1 MEPAEN
7 PLFQRQIVVPFPE
20 IRAEHVRPA
29 IADLLGRARSDVSV
43 IVETNH
49 ARTYDGTLGALE
61 QATELLEFAIG
72 VVAHLEATATTPEL
86 RDAYDAVLPDVSTF
100 FAGLP
105 LDEGLW
111 RALREYST
119 TDDARA
125 LRGARARF
133 LEKTL
138 DDFRRHG
145 AELDVAS
152 KSRLQQIEVD
162 LSRTTNRFGQNVL
175 DSTTAFEIVIE
186 DEAKLAGLPETALDA
201 ARQSAADAGKPGW
214 RLTLQEPSVFA
225 VMTYLDDANIRE
237 RIYRARNA
245 RATSGDLDNRP
256 LVDQILALRRERA
269 RILGYAHHVD
279 LVLEDRMAHE
289 GARARD
295 FVRTLR
301 DRTLPFFSEENARL
315 QAFRRELEGP
325 AVPSLQPWDLAYYAE
340 KQRRVLYDFDEEAL
354 RPYFAAQGVIAGMF
368 EVARRLFGIA
378 VEKTDELPTWDPSV
392 RSYRMLDESG
402 DLVGC
407 FHLDLHPRENKRDG
421 GWMDGL
427 FSTPGSD
434 PSLALVVANL
444 SPPVGDR
451 PALLTHHEVLTLFH
465 EFGHLLH
472 HLLSR
477 VQVRSLAGTNVACD
491 FVELPSQ
498 IMENWCWEREAL
510 DVFARH
516 HETGEPIPEALFSSM
531 RRARTYRA
539 ANAMM
544 RQLGFAA
551 VDLGLHMD
559 YEPKRDGDVIAYS
572 RAILQEHAPA
582 PFPADHALVAS
593 FNHLFAAPVAY
604 SGGYYSY
611 KWAEVLDA
619 DAFSRFEQAGVFDRE
634 VGEAFRDRILARG
647 DSEDPMELYKS
658 FMGREPSLTP
668 LLERSGLVR

>member
-1 MEPAEN
+1 MEPTKN
-7 PLFQRQIVVPFPE
+7 PLFVRQIIVPFDE

-29 IADLLGRARSDVSV
+29 IDDLLLRARSDIDV
-43 IVETNH
+43 IVETNE
-49 ARTYDGTLGALE
+49 ARTYDSTLGALE
-61 QATELLEFAIG
+61 RATEPVEFAIG
-72 VVAHLEATATTPEL
+72 VVAHLEGAATTPEL
-86 RDAYDAVLPDVSTF
+86 REAYDAVLPGVSTF

-111 RALREYST
+111 AALREYAAT
-119 TDDARA
+119 ADAKA
-125 LRGARARF
+125 LDGTRARF
-133 LEKTL
+133 LAKTL

-145 AELDVAS
+145 AEHDAES

-162 LSRTTNRFGQNVL
+162 LARTTNRFGQNVL
-175 DSTTAFEIVIE
+175 DATAAFELFVD
-186 DEAKLAGLPETALDA
+186 DEAKLAGLPRTAVEA
-201 ARQSAADAGKPGW
+201 ARQSAAEAGKPGF

-225 VMTYLDDANIRE
+225 VMTYLDDAGIRE
-237 RIYRARNA
+237 QVYRARNA
-245 RATSGDLDNRP
+245 RATTGDLDNRP

-269 RILGYAHHVD
+269 RILGYVHHVD

-289 GARARD
+289 GSRARD

-301 DRTLPFFSEENARL
+301 DRTLPFFAEENAAL
-315 QAFRRELEGP
+315 QAFREQLEGHAAP
-325 AVPSLQPWDLAYYAE
+325 ALEPWDLAYYAE
-340 KQRRVLYDFDEEAL
+340 KQRRALYDFDEEAL
-354 RPYFAAQGVIAGMF
+354 RPYFPADGVLAGMF
-368 EVARRLFGIA
+368 EVARRLFGTV
-378 VEKTDELPTWDPSV
+378 VEKTTDLPTWDPSV
-392 RSYRMLDESG
+392 QSYRMLDESG
-402 DLVGC
+402 DLLGC

-427 FSTPGSD
+427 FSGPGSD
-434 PSLALVVANL
+434 PSMAVVVANL
-444 SPPVGDR
+444 TPPVGSS

-472 HLLSR
+472 HILSR
-477 VQVRSLAGTNVACD
+477 VEVRGLAGTNVACD

-510 DVFARH
+510 DLFARH
-516 HETGEPIPEALFSSM
+516 HETGEPIPEPLLASM

-539 ANAMM
+539 ASSMM

-551 VDLGLHMD
+551 VDLALHME
-559 YEPKRDGDVIAYS
+559 YEPERDGDAVEYS
-572 RAILQEHAPA
+572 RAILQEYAPA
-582 PFPADHALVAS
+582 PFPADHVLVAS
-593 FNHLFAAPVAY
+593 FGHLFAAPVAY

-619 DAFSRFEQAGVFDRE
+619 DAFSRFERAGVLDRE
-634 VGEAFRDRILARG
+634 VGRQFRDRILARG